1 LPFEGG
7 IRIIRWPVAS
17 GHPMWRDPA
26 MSKTYRDWS
35 PNQVYMFPPSPQDW
49 LPEDDLV
56 YFLLDTIA
64 TIDLAPIF
72 AHYERELRGQPPF
85 HPRMMVALLLYCY
98 ATGTR
103 SSRKIMRRC
112 HTDVACRIIVG
123 EDIPDFRTI
132 SDFRKTHLARLEA
145 LFVEVLK
152 LSALA
157 GLAKVGTIS
166 RDGTKVKA
174 NASRHEAMSYER
186 MQEEENR
193 LKQEIATIL
202 AEAQAADAT
211 EDACH
216 GPDRHGEELPEQLA
230 RRQSRLARIR
240 RAKAQLEG
248 RARAEAAAEAARREA
263 EAKGPPK
270 VAPADA
276 GPEPKAQINFTDP
289 ESRIMKV
296 SNKGWDQCGNAQA
309 VANEH
314 QIILAADVT
323 DQANDKLQAV
333 PMADQTREDLDAVG
347 VKQALGAA
355 LMDSGYS
362 SETNTAELEA
372 RGIDLDVATERLK
385 HHEKVASAPRGRIPK
400 DLAAKPGMARKPRT
414 KKGRELYARRKGMI
428 EPIFGQ
434 IKQVPGFRQ
443 FSLRGLASRRGER
456 RLMCVVHNLLK
467 LWRHG
472 QEVAVAG

>member
-1 LPFEGG
+1 
-7 IRIIRWPVAS
+7 
-17 GHPMWRDPA
+17 

-35 PNQVYMFPPSPQDW
+35 TDQAYLFPPSPHDW
-49 LPEDDLV
+49 LPDGDLV
-56 YFLLDTIA
+56 YFLLDTVA
-64 TIDLAPIF
+64 TLDLSPIF

-112 HTDVACRIIVG
+112 HVDVACRVIVG
-123 EDIPDFRTI
+123 EDIPDFRTV

-145 LFVEVLK
+145 LFVGVLK
-152 LSALA
+152 LCALA

-166 RDGTKVKA
+166 LDGTKVKA
-174 NASRHEAMSYER
+174 NASRHKAMSYDR
-186 MQEEENR
+186 MQEEERR
-193 LKQEIATIL
+193 LKEEIAAML
-202 AEAQAADAT
+202 AEAHAADAT

-216 GPDRHGEELPEQLA
+216 GPDRHGDELPEELA
-230 RRQSRLARIR
+230 RRQSRLEKIR
-240 RAKAQLEG
+240 QAKALLEE
-248 RARAEAAAEAARREA
+248 RARAEAAARPAGREA
-263 EAKGPPK
+263 EGKAAPK

-276 GPEPKAQINFTDP
+276 VPEAKDQINFTDP

-309 VANEH
+309 VVNEH

-333 PMADQTREDLDAVG
+333 PMVDQARANLNAAG
-347 VKQALGAA
+347 VERAIDAA
-355 LMDSGYS
+355 LMDAGYY
-362 SETNTAELEA
+362 SEANTAALEE
-372 RGIDLDVATERLK
+372 RGIDPHVATERLK

-400 DLAAKPGMARKPRT
+400 DLSAKQRMARKLRT
-414 KKGRELYARRKGMI
+414 KKGRELYAKRKGMI

-434 IKQVPGFRQ
+434 IKQVLGFRQ
-443 FSLRGLASRRGER
+443 FSLRGLASMRGEW